1 MIAQE
6 DPIGWTAALILMVT
20 VSLVMVAVG
29 WLVIVIAERAAD
41 GRLGSNGLAGIRTR
55 ATRSSDE
62 AWRAAHQVAERP
74 TALAGWTTMASGVA
88 GLCLALVFADG
99 DAERATS
106 IWSVAITVGGTLLLI
121 LSGFGA
127 WKGHAAAKRVQQQ
140 RSGASEG

>member
-20 VSLVMVAVG
+20 VTLVMVAVG

-74 TALAGWTTMASGVA
+74 TA
-88 GLCLALVFADG
+88 
-99 DAERATS
+99 